1 MLTLHSGPVAPELLL
16 AETSDLP
23 EMVQREMGN
32 GDCTWESGQRTAV
45 CQSNV
50 VNQISENITNMMLW
64 MLGS

>member
-1 MLTLHSGPVAPELLL
+1 MLMLQSGPVAPELLL

-32 GDCTWESGQRTAV
+32 GHCTWESGQSSAV

-50 VNQISENITNMMLW
+50 VINQNITNIMSW
-64 MLGS
+64 MLVSY

>member
-1 MLTLHSGPVAPELLL
+1 MLMLQSGPVAPELLL

-32 GDCTWESGQRTAV
+32 GHCTWESGQSSAV

-50 VNQISENITNMMLW
+50 VINKNITNIVSWTLV
-64 MLGS
+64 S